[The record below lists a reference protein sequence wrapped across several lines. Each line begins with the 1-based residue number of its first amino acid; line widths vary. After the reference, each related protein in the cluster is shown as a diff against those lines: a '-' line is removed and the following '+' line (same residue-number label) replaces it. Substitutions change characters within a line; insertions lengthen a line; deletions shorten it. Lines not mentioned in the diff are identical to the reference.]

1 MAKYLIE
8 YTRTE
13 VVKERI
19 EIEADSPEEAVE
31 LVEEYNFDNS
41 ESWEVDSLRW
51 EVSDVEFVR
60 EEEA

>member
-13 VVKERI
+13 IVKERVV
-19 EIEADSPEEAVE
+19 IEADSPEEAVQV
-31 LVEEYNFDNS
+31 VEEYEFDNS
-41 ESWEVDSLRW
+41 ESYETDSLRW

>member
-13 VVKERI
+13 IVKERVV
-19 EIEADSPEEAVE
+19 IEADSQEEAVR
-31 LVEEYNFDNS
+31 LVEEYEFDNS
-41 ESWEVDSLRW
+41 ESYETDSLRW